1 MSGRSA
7 TSVAES
13 VGKHCGLDASFVVIC
28 HLLMNSESYETTMRE
43 NIYCGVDSSGRAIP
57 LGAIIGASYYDTPMS
72 IPNHWMDK
80 TALPRR
86 LLQCL

>member
-1 MSGRSA
+1 
-7 TSVAES
+7 
-13 VGKHCGLDASFVVIC
+13 
-28 HLLMNSESYETTMRE
+28 MRE
-43 NIYCGVDSSGRAIP
+43 NIYCGGDSSGRAIP
-57 LGAIIGASYYDTPMS
+57 LGAILGASYYDTPMS